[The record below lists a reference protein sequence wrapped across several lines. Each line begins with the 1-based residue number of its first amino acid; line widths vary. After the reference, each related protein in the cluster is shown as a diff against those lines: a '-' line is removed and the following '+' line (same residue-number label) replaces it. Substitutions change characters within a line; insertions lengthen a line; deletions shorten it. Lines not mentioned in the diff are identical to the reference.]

1 MAKEYYELLG
11 VSENASQDKI
21 KKAYRKRL
29 KKNIIRI
36 LTAIQPTKK
45 NSRRSIKHT
54 MFSLTKKKKEIRPIR
69 KAGCRRSFW

>member
-29 KKNIIRI
+29 KNIIRI

-54 MFSLTKKKKEIRPIR
+54 MFFQTKKKKENTTNSESRV
-69 KAGCRRSFW
+69 